1 VPPTGAPSRC
11 AELNDVLLEIRVED
25 QDLSARLLG
34 EVIVMGAVT
43 TERTPAPGRR
53 VHPLG
58 VMCYLPVASQPFVE
72 RYLPD
77 GFTAA
82 GAAGAP
88 SLVERRLGSDVIA
101 VLSISVTRRRRRP
114 SCR

>member
-43 TERTPAPGRR
+43 TERTPVPGRR

-72 RYLPD
+72 RYSGYP
-77 GFTAA
+77 GHVVA
-82 GAAGAP
+82 GNPACRHGARP
-88 SLVERRLGSDVIA
+88 GTFGSVTGGVGRRL
-101 VLSISVTRRRRRP
+101 
-114 SCR
+114 